1 MLEFS
6 SSSQSFVKRATYG
19 GNMTEIQPV
28 QKVKKTKKEG
38 KDSMIFDH
46 LRKKINEKSEEK
58 KIPKQW

>member
-1 MLEFS
+1 
-6 SSSQSFVKRATYG
+6 
-19 GNMTEIQPV
+19 MTEIQPV